1 MEIKVLVLS
10 CPEGTIFDERKI
22 QCLPENKASQPCTG
36 TIATARFY
44 RRLEQSSTP
53 TIKVSTQQL
62 CPEEGHYPYKS
73 GCNSLFYNCKRNS
86 RNDLQ
91 GYLYKCPENFLYW
104 SVSRRCERAARLP
117 LCGLYKSKENIENWE
132 GKWQIPVE
140 ESNLSARSLFR

>member
-1 MEIKVLVLS
+1 MRGSVSLAFYKEHFLKLS
-10 CPEGTIFDERKI
+10 ISF
-22 QCLPENKASQPCTG
+22 Q
-36 TIATARFY
+36 
-44 RRLEQSSTP
+44 
-53 TIKVSTQQL
+53 IKVSTQQL
-62 CPEEGHYPYKS
+62 CPGEGHYPYKS

-117 LCGLYKSKENIENWE
+117 LCGLYKSKESIENWE